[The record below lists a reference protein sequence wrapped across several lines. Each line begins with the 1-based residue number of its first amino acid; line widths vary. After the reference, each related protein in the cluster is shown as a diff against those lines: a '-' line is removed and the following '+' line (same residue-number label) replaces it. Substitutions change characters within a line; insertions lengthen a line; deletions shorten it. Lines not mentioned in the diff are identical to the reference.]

1 VTAAPADASAE
12 RLERALGRSG
22 DAPAACEAAA
32 AHLARRGLLPAIYL
46 ARGGALRCQ
55 AARGYWQVRDGVPAS
70 GGDVGQAFAAGE
82 TVVVETASVPGAHAR
97 ACLPLGAAGVLAA
110 ESLVP
115 FDAATLA
122 ELERTA
128 AALSTRLEEV
138 GVLGH
143 ASPAQRLA
151 RTASR
156 LAATDDPAEILRE
169 TLAGALDLSGCESGV
184 IALADGHDGLYS
196 RLAEGTFGIAF
207 SQLSCEELVAMDAWV
222 QDGTSCYTLGDTA
235 GRGYAGHEV
244 LRQAGA
250 ASLIVL
256 PLVAGGHRLGL
267 IVLADRANRRPPA
280 EDVELLEL
288 LAHVT
293 AGALRTRCPAEAA
306 PAAARAALQRV

>member
-1 VTAAPADASAE
+1 
-12 RLERALGRSG
+12 
-22 DAPAACEAAA
+22 
-32 AHLARRGLLPAIYL
+32 
-46 ARGGALRCQ
+46 
-55 AARGYWQVRDGVPAS
+55 
-70 GGDVGQAFAAGE
+70 
-82 TVVVETASVPGAHAR
+82 
-97 ACLPLGAAGVLAA
+97 VLVA

-115 FDAATLA
+115 FDTATLA

-128 AALSTRLEEV
+128 AALSARLEEV

-151 RTASR
+151 RTAAR
-156 LAATDDPAEILRE
+156 LSATDDPVEIVRE
-169 TLAGALDLSGCESGV
+169 ALAAALELSGCESGLV
-184 IALADGHDGLYS
+184 ALANGYGELYP

-207 SQLSCEELVAMDAWV
+207 SQLSAEELGDMDAWV

-244 LRQAGA
+244 LRRAGA
-250 ASLIVL
+250 ASLVVL
-256 PLVAGGHRLGL
+256 PLVAGGRRLGL

-293 AGALRTRCPAEAA
+293 AGGLRPRCPAEAP
-306 PAAARAALQRV
+306 PAAERPALQRV